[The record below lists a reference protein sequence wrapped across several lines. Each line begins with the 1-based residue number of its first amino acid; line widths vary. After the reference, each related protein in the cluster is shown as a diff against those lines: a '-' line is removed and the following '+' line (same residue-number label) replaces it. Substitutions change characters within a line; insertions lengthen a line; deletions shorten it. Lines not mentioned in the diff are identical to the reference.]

1 MTTDRF
7 RADIDGQPETLSRLV
22 QRYTTG
28 EQAGALREA
37 AALLRAAGGPAVLTG
52 MGASYFALQGVRPRF
67 ERGGLPVLVEETS
80 YLHEYAHP
88 AVLAGRPLLVV
99 SQSGRS
105 AEAVDLLANLP
116 STVPLVLVTNNPE
129 TELGERANVVLP
141 LGADPDLSVALKTY
155 TSTLGL
161 LTLLAAEA
169 AGESISEVG
178 RQLLAGDPMTRAVE
192 ASWEVADAMTAFARG
207 ATYTIALGRG
217 PSVASALGA
226 ALLVKETAKIPAEGL
241 SGGQF
246 RHGAVEVV
254 QDGTLA
260 IVFTPRGTT
269 SHLNWQLLD
278 ELESYGARLLIVG
291 DPDGLPAD
299 NARRMTI
306 AISAPDEFLAPVF
319 EIVPTQVL
327 AHEMALENGVDPG
340 SFVNTTPVIT
350 SL

>member
-1 MTTDRF
+1 
-7 RADIDGQPETLSRLV
+7 
-22 QRYTTG
+22 
-28 EQAGALREA
+28 
-37 AALLRAAGGPAVLTG
+37 
-52 MGASYFALQGVRPRF
+52 
-67 ERGGLPVLVEETS
+67 
-80 YLHEYAHP
+80 
-88 AVLAGRPLLVV
+88 
-99 SQSGRS
+99 
-105 AEAVDLLANLP
+105 
-116 STVPLVLVTNNPE
+116 
-129 TELGERANVVLP
+129 
-141 LGADPDLSVALKTY
+141 
-155 TSTLGL
+155 
-161 LTLLAAEA
+161 
-169 AGESISEVG
+169 VG